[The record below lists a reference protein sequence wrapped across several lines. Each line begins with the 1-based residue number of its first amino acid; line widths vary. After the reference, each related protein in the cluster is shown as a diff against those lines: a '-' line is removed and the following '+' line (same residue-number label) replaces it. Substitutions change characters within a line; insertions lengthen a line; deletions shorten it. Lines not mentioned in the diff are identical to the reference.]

1 MAAKKKSTKPAIR
14 SSNGSFDP
22 ESSPYFAPIAFVILF
37 AAMVILFHR
46 FIFSDLMLW
55 GSDTLQAGIF
65 FRGMLV
71 DYVKQFHSIP
81 QWNPYI
87 FGGMPF
93 VDAFHG
99 DIFYPFSFLK
109 YFGSLFRMLG
119 MILFWHIFFAGIFMY
134 LAARQFKLS
143 KIASLVAGASYMFA
157 PLLVS
162 WVSPGHDGKIFVTT
176 LFPLTIL
183 FLDRGFNATTFFK
196 AVFEFTVLGGIIGV
210 IILSPHAQMSY
221 FTLWAL
227 ALYTLF
233 RMIVIFVKQK
243 SVMPA
248 IRPAVLAVYAVLI
261 GLLISAIQFY
271 PGYYYTTHDSPRAES
286 GSKSGWDWATSWSL
300 HEEEAFSLLIP
311 EFSGT
316 GVHDQTI
323 KTYYWGKNYFKDNS
337 ESVCI
342 VALFI
347 ACIGFF
353 FARRKEA
360 YFFGGLAIF
369 TLLYAL
375 GATTPFFK
383 LFYLIPRVKSLRAP
397 SMIMFLFSFSIS
409 LLAAMGLQAIMDH
422 GREWKDKFAQKFNIL
437 LFGFPGLMFL
447 IALLFSLNGKGM
459 INLWA
464 SIFYS
469 GAGSAIPGQQ
479 YTKLDLAYGNLG
491 QIQVGAWFSFIF
503 MAAAAVLIWLYR
515 TEKIPAK
522 ALLIVVCLPVIN
534 GMRFDSRFVDSFD
547 ATKVWAPNPVTEFFT
562 SHPGHYRV
570 MNLGVLSEDLLPYFG
585 VDVVVGYHGNQLRWY
600 DDLLGGPAKSNQG
613 NPRFLNLVGAKYI
626 LYGGQQEF
634 PKDYFGDKPITT
646 AASFGQVQILEND
659 NAFPRAYLVDS
670 FRVIPDIKTIH
681 QLVLNGND
689 DLRKM
694 VYLEEKPD
702 LPISHDTSSADSVW
716 IQDYQDDSV
725 RIGVNVT
732 SNKLLIL
739 ADNYYRAW
747 KVYVDGKPAPLL
759 RAYGTFRAVAVPAGT
774 KEVYFDY
781 ESEMYHVGKVVTLL
795 TSGYVLLIILVYLVA
810 FKPRTPLEKTEE
822 S

>member
-1 MAAKKKSTKPAIR
+1 M
-14 SSNGSFDP
+14 
-22 ESSPYFAPIAFVILF
+22 ILF
-37 AAMVILFHR
+37 GK
-46 FIFSDLMLW
+46 FIFSDKMLY
-55 GSDTLQAGIF
+55 GSDTIQAGVF

-87 FGGMPF
+87 FGGMPY

-119 MILFWHIFFAGIFMY
+119 FILFWHIFFAGIFMY

-183 FLDRGFNATTFFK
+183 FLDRGFNATSFFK

-227 ALYTLF
+227 ALYTMF

-243 SVMPA
+243 TVKPA
-248 IRPAVLAVYAVLI
+248 IRPAFLAVYAVLL

-286 GSKSGWDWATSWSL
+286 GAKSGWDWATSWSL
-300 HEEEAFSLLIP
+300 HQEEAFSLLIP

-316 GVHDQTI
+316 GVHTQSV

-337 ESVCI
+337 ESVSI

-353 FARRKEA
+353 FARRREG

-369 TLLYAL
+369 ALLYAL

-409 LLAAMGLQAIMDH
+409 LLAAMGLQAIIDH
-422 GREWKDKFAQKFNIL
+422 GKEWKDKIAQRFNIL

-447 IALLFSLNGKGM
+447 LALFFSVNGKGM
-459 INLWA
+459 INLWT
-464 SIFYS
+464 SIFFAN
-469 GAGSAIPGQQ
+469 AGSTALPGQQ
-479 YTKLDLAYGNLG
+479 ITKLQVAYMNLP
-491 QIQVGAWFSFIF
+491 QIQSGAWFSFIF
-503 MAAAAVLIWLYR
+503 MAIAAVLIWLYK
-515 TEKIPAK
+515 EKKLPGV
-522 ALLIVVCLPVIN
+522 ALLAVVCLPVFN
-534 GMRFDSRFVDSFD
+534 GMRFDSRFVDTMD
-547 ATKVWAPNPVTEFFT
+547 PKTVWSPNVVTQFFT
-562 SHPGHYRV
+562 NHPGHYRV
-570 MNLGVLSEDLLPYFG
+570 LNLGVLTEDILPYFK

-600 DDLLGGPAKSNQG
+600 DELLGGPAKKNQG
-613 NPRFLNLVGAKYI
+613 NPRFLNLVGTKYV
-626 LYGGQQEF
+626 LYSGQQEF
-634 PKDYFGDKPITT
+634 PENYFGAIPVTT
-646 AASFGQVQILEND
+646 AASFGQAKIIQND
-659 NAFPRAYLVDS
+659 NAYPRAFLVDS
-670 FRVIPDIKTIH
+670 FQVIPDLKTI
-681 QLVLNGND
+681 QQKVLDGSD
-689 DLRKM
+689 DLRR
-694 VYLEEKPD
+694 VVFLEQQPD
-702 LPISHDTSSADSVW
+702 LQISHDTSSADSTW
-716 IQDYQDDSV
+716 IQNYQDDSV
-725 RIGVNVT
+725 RVGVNVT
-732 SNKLLIL
+732 SNKMLVLT
-739 ADNYYRAW
+739 DNYYQAW
-747 KVYVDGKPAPLL
+747 KVYLDGKPAPIL
-759 RAYGTFRAVAVPAGT
+759 RADGSFRAVAIPAGT
-774 KEVYFDY
+774 KEVFFNY
-781 ESEMYHVGKVVTLL
+781 ESHMYYVGKLVTLL
-795 TSGYVLLIILVYLVA
+795 TSAYILLIIGAY
-810 FKPRTPLEKTEE
+810 FIGFRRRKPVEKEE